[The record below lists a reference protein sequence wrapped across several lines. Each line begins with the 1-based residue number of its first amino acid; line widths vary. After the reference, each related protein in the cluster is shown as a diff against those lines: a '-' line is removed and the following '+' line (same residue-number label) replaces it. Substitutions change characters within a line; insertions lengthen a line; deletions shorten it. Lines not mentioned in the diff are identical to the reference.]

1 MVSGHNSISEFQ
13 ARPGPTLQEIAR
25 LTGWE
30 LSHFLA
36 SQSSRVLGAA
46 AFCFF
51 AGLLMVRNQWGY
63 LLGTTALGQLAE
75 LVYDLMLIFGLILPF
90 LVTDQVA
97 HDYQERMHELL
108 MTSAVSSRIYVLSRY
123 LAALLISLGLAIFLL
138 AAQLLVN
145 LILPALNSGFPS
157 ANPLITFSLWAR
169 LAIPAGILVGSLCF
183 CMGTLFPRLTAIPK
197 LAICMAW
204 IILALDNDPTDL
216 TWRAYWNPTGA
227 GMITLAYKH
236 FQDLA
241 QNGLKNALAAAQ
253 QAQLILRI
261 QQSLPDLRPW
271 LGPFLAL
278 AGIGFLLGFLA
289 IFSFRRFRS
298 AMHG

>member
-1 MVSGHNSISEFQ
+1 MLSGQNSDCEIQ
-13 ARPGPTLQEIAR
+13 AHHVTSLKEIAR

-30 LSHFLA
+30 LEHFLS
-36 SQSSRVLGAA
+36 SQSSWVLAAA

-51 AGLLMVRNQWGY
+51 IGLLMVRNQWGY
-63 LLGTTALGQLAE
+63 VLGTTALGQLAE

-108 MTSAVSSRIYVLSRY
+108 MTTSVSSRIYVLSRY
-123 LAALLISLGLAIFLL
+123 LAVLLISLGLAILL
-138 AAQLLVN
+138 LVAQVLVN
-145 LILPALNSGFPS
+145 LVLPVLNTGFPP
-157 ANPLITFSLWAR
+157 ANLLVTFSLWAR
-169 LAIPAGILVGSLCF
+169 LALPAGILIGSLCF
-183 CMGTLFPRLTAIPK
+183 CLGTLFPRFTAIPK

-227 GMITLAYKH
+227 GMVTLVYKQ

-241 QNGLKNALAAAQ
+241 QNGLKNTLAAAQ

-261 QQSLPDLRPW
+261 QQSLPNLWPW
-271 LGPFLAL
+271 VGPFLAL

-289 IFSFRRFRS
+289 IFSFRRFRN
-298 AMHG
+298 AMNG